1 VQPALRV
8 PQARKA
14 HRELRALKVRPEF
27 KVALE
32 FKAARESKVSVGLRE
47 LQDLK
52 VLPAHKVH

>member
-1 VQPALRV
+1 V